1 MNSELHKAP
10 LKQLGFLQLKLVVDE
25 ATHPILEQYE
35 LGRHT
40 IKFDWSA
47 QSASV
52 GNIQSLLPDF
62 LT

>member
-40 IKFDWSA
+40 IKFD
-47 QSASV
+47 
-52 GNIQSLLPDF
+52 
-62 LT
+62 